1 MKVERLES
9 KQKSYN
15 SGKKVRIQ
23 VNRKVRI
30 QVRRKVTIQVTGKSE
45 IRERQNIKLL
55 QY

>member
-30 QVRRKVTIQVTGKSE
+30 HESRKVRIQTE
-45 IRERQNIKLL
+45 KL
-55 QY
+55 QFR